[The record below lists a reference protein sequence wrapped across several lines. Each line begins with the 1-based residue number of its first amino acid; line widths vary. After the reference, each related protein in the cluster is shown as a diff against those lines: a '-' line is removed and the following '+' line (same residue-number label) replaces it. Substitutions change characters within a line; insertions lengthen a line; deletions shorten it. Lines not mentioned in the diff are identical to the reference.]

1 MDEKDLQEMDN
12 KLEEAKRNVGSI
24 TSLVKTEIKN
34 QYDKDKQ
41 QLTNSD
47 DFKKLTKEITERTA
61 KAELSKDM
69 LTVLNEEQKNEL
81 SLYLLQCEKQK
92 ISYRKQK
99 EKKVIL
105 EDVKADIYNK
115 KVEALKKK
123 YGYLYQKDENGNILN
138 FVPSK
143 SYNKYK
149 AFVNWWDNTSD
160 GFKKITKGVLKAIFW
175 TLIVGVVA
183 VLGYKLFM
191 FVNGLNL
198 PK

>member
-1 MDEKDLQEMDN
+1 MDEKDLQEMDK
-12 KLEEAKRNVGSI
+12 KLEEAKQNAGSI

-69 LTVLNEEQKNEL
+69 LNVLNEEQKNEL
-81 SLYLLQCEKQK
+81 ALYMLQCEKQK
-92 ISYRKQK
+92 ILYRKQK

-160 GFKKITKGVLKAIFW
+160 GFKKITKGILKAVFW
-175 TLIVGVVA
+175 TLVVGIVVVF
-183 VLGYKLFM
+183 GYKLFM
-191 FVNGLNL
+191 FVNSLNL

>member
-1 MDEKDLQEMDN
+1 MDEKDLQEMDK
-12 KLEEAKRNVGSI
+12 KLEEAKQNAGSI

-69 LTVLNEEQKNEL
+69 LNVLNEEQKNEL
-81 SLYLLQCEKQK
+81 ALYMLQCEKQK
-92 ISYRKQK
+92 ILYRKQK

-160 GFKKITKGVLKAIFW
+160 GFKKITKGILKAVFW
-175 TLIVGVVA
+175 TLVVGIVVVF
-183 VLGYKLFM
+183 GYKLFM

>member
-1 MDEKDLQEMDN
+1 MDEKDLQEMDK
-12 KLEEAKRNVGSI
+12 KLEEAKQNAGSI

-69 LTVLNEEQKNEL
+69 LNVLNEEQKNEL
-81 SLYLLQCEKQK
+81 ALYLLQCEKQK
-92 ISYRKQK
+92 ILYRKQK

-115 KVEALKKK
+115 KVDALKKK

-175 TLIVGVVA
+175 TLVVSVVA

>member
-1 MDEKDLQEMDN
+1 MDEKTLQEMDE
-12 KLEEAKRNVGSI
+12 KLEEAKKNANSI

-47 DFKKLTKEITERTA
+47 DFKNLTKEITERTA
-61 KAELSKDM
+61 KAELGKDM
-69 LTVLNEEQKNEL
+69 LNVLNEEQKNEL
-81 SLYLLQCEKQK
+81 ALYMLQCEKQK
-92 ISYRKQK
+92 ISYRKKK

-105 EDVKADIYNK
+105 EDVKADIFNK

-123 YGYLYQKDENGNILN
+123 YGYLYEKDENGNILN

-143 SYNKYK
+143 SYNRYR

-160 GFKKITKGVLKAIFW
+160 GFKKITKGILKALFW
-175 TLIVGVVA
+175 SLIVGVVA